1 MLELVTTETLFS
13 RHPDMTEGQLA
24 KIRAKAVSEEELSA
38 IARDKLHVS
47 PYILLGHG
55 EREQGGA
62 EKSSILCDIVESL
75 IGATFVEHGIDEARK
90 VVHHLIDDTLAEVAS
105 EGPALDW
112 KTSLPV
118 KAHQMGL
125 GEPRYQMSVAGP
137 EYAPV
142 FTARAMLGD
151 SIEIIG
157 TGTGTSKRKAQLAAA
172 EEGWKKLDARG
183 K

>member
-1 MLELVTTETLFS
+1 M
-13 RHPDMTEGQLA
+13 
-24 KIRAKAVSEEELSA
+24 
-38 IARDKLHVS
+38 
-47 PYILLGHG
+47 
-55 EREQGGA
+55 
-62 EKSSILCDIVESL
+62 
-75 IGATFVEHGIDEARK
+75 EHGIDEARK

-112 KTSLPV
+112 KTSLTV

-172 EEGWKKLDARG
+172 EEGGRSSTRAASSGVSHLRRAPTGVARASISRFSIRSPLPTHRVRPVVWLQSWGQPQPYYQREG
-183 K
+183 KQCHLHPCRRSAA